1 MKNLT
6 PFKALSAQMLP
17 RLAQY
22 VPVVDRVHGAHHPE
36 FHDVRKVFES
46 LQFKVKGSSTL
57 PNLSEEFN
65 QLQAITGNYV
75 VPGDVCE
82 TYEAVY
88 TMLKALDHA
97 YTEETQSAS

>member
-46 LQFKVKGSSTL
+46 LQTKVKGSATL
-57 PNLSEEFN
+57 PNLSDEFN
-65 QLQAITGNYV
+65 QLQAITENYA

-97 YTEETQSAS
+97 YTEEAHSAS